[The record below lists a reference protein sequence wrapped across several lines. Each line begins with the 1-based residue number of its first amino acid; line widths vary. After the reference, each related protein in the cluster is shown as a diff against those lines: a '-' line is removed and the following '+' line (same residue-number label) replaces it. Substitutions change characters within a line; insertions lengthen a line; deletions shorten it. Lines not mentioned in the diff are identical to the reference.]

1 MKSTPLLKVTLA
13 LAMMLFAVMA
23 GAQEYPVKGVRIVV
37 GYVAGGGPDVVAR
50 TVANR
55 LSEILGQPFVVENRP
70 GAGATMATAQ
80 VAKMPADGYTL
91 LLGETGQLVIAP
103 FIYKSLPYDPIKD
116 FTPISLLVT
125 SSGLL
130 LVASAKSSIKT
141 IQDLVREA
149 RAKPGKIDYGSSGV
163 GTIHHIAMEA
173 FKADLGLAIEHIPY
187 KGSGQS
193 VTSILS
199 GDVPLLITSGTAAGT
214 HIRAGSLNVLAVSSA
229 ARLPAY
235 PDVPAMAELIKDFE
249 FLSEMGLLAPAGMPQ
264 DRVARLSR
272 ALTQAM
278 ENADLREAFRK
289 VDYTLRFTTPQGYTE
304 NLRRNLQRYERAV
317 RAAKITATE

>member
-1 MKSTPLLKVTLA
+1 MQSKPLTRGLLA
-13 LAMMLFAVMA
+13 LAMLLCTAIST
-23 GAQEYPVKGVRIVV
+23 AQDYPARSVRIIV

-50 TVANR
+50 TVAKR

-70 GAGATMATAQ
+70 GAGATTATAQ
-80 VAKMPADGYTL
+80 VAKMPADGYSL
-91 LLGETGQLVIAP
+91 ILGETGQLVIAP
-103 FIYKSLPYDPIKD
+103 FIYKNLPYDTAKD

-130 LVASAKSSIKT
+130 LLANAKSSIKT

-149 RAKPGKIDYGSSGV
+149 RARPGKIDYGSSGV

-173 FKADLGLAIEHIPY
+173 FKADMGLAIEHIPY

-193 VTSILS
+193 VASILA
-199 GDVPLLITSGTAAGT
+199 GDVPLVMTSGTAASA
-214 HIRAGSLNVLAVSSA
+214 HIRSGSLNVLAVSST

-235 PDVPAMAELIKDFE
+235 ADAPAIAELIKDFE
-249 FLSEMGLLAPAGMPQ
+249 FLSEMGLLAPAGLPPE
-264 DRVARLSR
+264 RLARLSR

-278 ENADLREAFRK
+278 DSTELRETFRK
-289 VDYTLRFTTPQGYTE
+289 VDYNLRFSTPQEYAE

-317 RAAKITATE
+317 RAAKITAVE